1 MNAILCSL
9 APAHFQF
16 GIIMGYFFGKYLV
29 TGNKKYRTLS
39 LWVPVLIH
47 TCCNT
52 LVQVP
57 YVSYGIVAS
66 YFITACVAV
75 YYLLQ
80 WQRSKRGV

>member
-1 MNAILCSL
+1 MYLWASLVFPFRFSSNDLMNAILRSL
-9 APAHFQF
+9 APADFQF
-16 GIIMGYFFGKYLV
+16 GIIMGYFFGKHLV

-57 YVSYGIVAS
+57 YGR
-66 YFITACVAV
+66 CV
-75 YYLLQ
+75 
-80 WQRSKRGV
+80 